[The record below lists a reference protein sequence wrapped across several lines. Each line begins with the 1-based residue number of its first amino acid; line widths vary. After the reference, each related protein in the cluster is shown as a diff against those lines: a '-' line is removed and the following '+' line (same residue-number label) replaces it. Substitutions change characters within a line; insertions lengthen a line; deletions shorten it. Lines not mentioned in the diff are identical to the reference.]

1 MAIDTRDKRAAC
13 LGIIGSYRSV
23 LPLPS
28 GTIGKPQRRQVAG
41 FYPGLTALTPASNV
55 WTEPRRPSTWTELVR
70 TTVWAEVNRSHKWSA
85 PAMSTLVKRAAE
97 TRLYTMDLSALPEFA
112 TDTVTAVSSVVA
124 STTTPGAGP
133 SDLTISAKAVAS
145 GSKGATCKIAGGI
158 DGATY
163 LIEFT
168 VTTANGYTLCGVG
181 YLYVDDR

>member
-1 MAIDTRDKRAAC
+1 MAINTRDKRAAC
-13 LGIIGSYRSV
+13 LGIVGSYRSV

-28 GTIGKPQRRQVAG
+28 GLIGKPQRRQVAG
-41 FYPGLTALTPASNV
+41 FYPGLTAPAPVSNPWVEPARLTLWSEPGRAAS
-55 WTEPRRPSTWTELVR
+55 
-70 TTVWAEVNRSHKWSA
+70 WAEISRFLQWSA
-85 PAMSTLVKRAAE
+85 PAMSVLVKRAAE

-112 TDTVTAVSSVVA
+112 GDTVSAVTSVVA
-124 STTTPGAGP
+124 STTTPGASS
-133 SDLTISAKAVAS
+133 SDLTISSKAVAS

-181 YLYVDDR
+181 YLFVDDR